1 MGNILITGAAG
12 FIGMHLVKKIVQTEH
27 TLYGIDNLND
37 YYDVNLK
44 KGRLKELGIGDP
56 DSKIMLKSDLYSNF
70 FFSKTDILDRS
81 SLIDLFQ
88 TYKFDYVINLAAQAG
103 VRYSLINPDTYVQ
116 SNVVGFYNILE
127 VCRKYPVKHLLYASS
142 SSVYGLNEKIPF
154 KTTDYTDHPI
164 SLYAASK
171 KSNEVMAYTYSH
183 LFAIPCTGLRFFT
196 VYGPWY
202 RPDMAMFLF
211 ADAIFEGRPIKVF
224 NNGQLKRD
232 FTYIDDIVTAIEKLV
247 AQPPFDGDETLNNP
261 SNPYYRLLNIGN
273 NSPVELLTMIEV
285 LEEKLGKKA
294 IKEFL
299 PMQPG
304 DVEVTYADVA
314 PLQKLTGFKPATVL
328 EKGIEQFATWYK
340 NYYKK

>member
-1 MGNILITGAAG
+1 
-12 FIGMHLVKKIVQTEH
+12 
-27 TLYGIDNLND
+27 
-37 YYDVNLK
+37 
-44 KGRLKELGIGDP
+44 
-56 DSKIMLKSDLYSNF
+56 
-70 FFSKTDILDRS
+70 
-81 SLIDLFQ
+81 
-88 TYKFDYVINLAAQAG
+88 
-103 VRYSLINPDTYVQ
+103 
-116 SNVVGFYNILE
+116 
-127 VCRKYPVKHLLYASS
+127 
-142 SSVYGLNEKIPF
+142 
-154 KTTDYTDHPI
+154 
-164 SLYAASK
+164 
-171 KSNEVMAYTYSH
+171 MAYTYSH